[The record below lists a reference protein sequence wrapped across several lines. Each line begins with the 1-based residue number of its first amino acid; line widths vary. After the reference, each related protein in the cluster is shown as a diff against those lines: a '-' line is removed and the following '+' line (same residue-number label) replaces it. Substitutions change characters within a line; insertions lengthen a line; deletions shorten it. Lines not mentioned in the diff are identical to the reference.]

1 MASLSATDCHP
12 HQVIKPAQ
20 LAELRASRPYRLCCV
35 RGCPLLSYSR
45 EPLRL
50 TQLWTDSLD
59 AIGFGENG
67 DDRDFL
73 LEDSYLRSD
82 DEQVSVVRCLVIAL
96 SAS

>member
-20 LAELRASRPYRLCCV
+20 LAEMRASRPYRLCCV
-35 RGCPLLSYSR
+35 RGCPLISYSR
-45 EPLRL
+45 EPLSL

-82 DEQVSVVRCLVIAL
+82 DEQVSDVHRLVFAL